1 LANRKRDIICSQ
13 EIKLANFAGNELR
26 MISKRTIK
34 NFLGDIPYSAELYW
48 QLQQG
53 GKPLNK
59 AFSLK
64 KIERALPDWRAQASE
79 ALKSNHTKHKRNV
92 VLFSTLRYWIE
103 HTTLMGMTLAG
114 QGHAVTLL
122 YLPYANWQ
130 KPLNKFDQ
138 RRQNTYAKN
147 ILENAKPMLQP
158 ISLLDLPSTPKQTIP
173 DSLMT
178 LIEEVSV
185 RDTQY
190 TMQVEEFDQNSNSEA
205 SQLYHFRL
213 SRNLQAAKTILAWLD
228 SLNRSQ
234 YPDIFIIPNGSIL
247 EMGSLFQAVR
257 SRNIPVITYEF
268 GEQRDR
274 IWLSKNQEVMFQ
286 NTDSLWKTF
295 EETPIDETQWNKIKS
310 LFKSRQK
317 ANLFENFSRKWQGTP
332 SQGGQLVREKLGLD
346 NRPIILLAANVI
358 GDSLTL
364 GRQVFSRNMTE
375 WLIYTVKY
383 LAEIKEVQF
392 IIRIHP
398 GERFIEGPSVS
409 ELVKITINPIPQHI
423 HLVEAEDTINTY
435 DLVDIADLGLVYTT
449 TVGLEMAMSG
459 IPVIVVGK
467 THYRD
472 RGFTFNPTSWDSYH
486 KHLSEFINDPSSL
499 SMTRFQVEQA
509 WNYAYRFFFD
519 YPSLFPWHL
528 VGFWDDVEKWQ
539 IGRVLSD
546 EGIELFST
554 TFDYL
559 TGEPRKWA
567 INSTEVKQNV

>member
-1 LANRKRDIICSQ
+1 
-13 EIKLANFAGNELR
+13 
-26 MISKRTIK
+26 MISKSTIK

-48 QLQQG
+48 HLRQC
-53 GKPLNK
+53 GKPLNQ

-64 KIERALPDWRAQASE
+64 KVEKALPDWRAQASG
-79 ALKSNHTKHKRNV
+79 ALKSNHTNHQRNV
-92 VLFSTLRYWIE
+92 VLFSTLRYWVE
-103 HTTLMGMTLAG
+103 HTTIMGMTLAG
-114 QGHAVTLL
+114 QGNKVTLI

-138 RRQNTYAKN
+138 RRQNTYVKN
-147 ILENAKPMLQP
+147 VLEIAKPMIQP
-158 ISLLDLPSTPKQTIP
+158 ISLLDMPSTPKQTIP

-178 LIEEVSV
+178 SIGEVSV

-205 SQLYHFRL
+205 SKLYHFRL

-228 SLNRSQ
+228 SLNQSQ

-247 EMGSLFQAVR
+247 EMGSLFQAVQ

-274 IWLSKNQEVMFQ
+274 IWLSKNQEVMLQ
-286 NTDSLWKTF
+286 NTDSLWETF
-295 EETPIDETQWNKIKS
+295 QETPLDETQWNKIKS
-310 LFKSRQK
+310 LFKARQK

-364 GRQVFSRNMTE
+364 GRQVFSINMTE

-383 LAEIKEVQF
+383 FAKIKEVQF

-409 ELVKITINPIPQHI
+409 DLVKKTIYPIPENI
-423 HLVEAEDTINTY
+423 KLIEAEDTINTY

-459 IPVIVVGK
+459 IPVIAVGQ
-467 THYRD
+467 THYRGK
-472 RGFTFNPTSWDSYH
+472 GFSFDPNSWESYQEILDDFMKNPTS
-486 KHLSEFINDPSSL
+486 LSL
-499 SMTRFQVEQA
+499 SRYQVEQA
-509 WNYAYRFFFD
+509 WNYAYRFFFE

-528 VGFWDDVEKWQ
+528 VDFWKDVEKWQ
-539 IGRVLSD
+539 IERVLSD
-546 EGIELFST
+546 EGKQQFGK

-559 TGEPRKWA
+559 IGEPRKWTA
-567 INSTEVKQNV
+567 NSNGGI